1 MPSAFPLRYFDSTTI
16 HHKDTFSLLRST
28 FSDSAWNATPTSYP
42 FRNLTPRIYSF
53 SFLSRFAFSGMSSIK
68 SIPKCGLGLHLR
80 LPKALL
86 LYIKTRESYPISW
99 LALFYYFKNVNAQ
112 VPSSL
117 DLRLTDSAWNATPAW
132 LCVVALRSKIYT
144 LSRVSTFLFKSLGS
158 WCTLDCVFPLLSCL
172 LIHSACT
179 LEL

>member
-1 MPSAFPLRYFDSTTI
+1 MLPFMPSAFPLRYFDSTTY
-16 HHKDTFSLLRST
+16 HHKGTFSLLRLLCYQLS
-28 FSDSAWNATPTSYP
+28 

-53 SFLSRFAFSGMSSIK
+53 SFLSCVAFSGMSSIK

-132 LCVVALRSKIYT
+132 LCIVALRSKIYT